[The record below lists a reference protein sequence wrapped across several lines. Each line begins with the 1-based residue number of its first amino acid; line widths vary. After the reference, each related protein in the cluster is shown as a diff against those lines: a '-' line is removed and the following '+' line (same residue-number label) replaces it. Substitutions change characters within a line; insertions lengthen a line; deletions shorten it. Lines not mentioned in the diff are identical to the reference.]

1 MLDAEDTGRNK
12 EVLAAITSLNYLS
25 MNYLGMNY
33 LGMNYFSMLTVK
45 KTMNESLL

>member
-33 LGMNYFSMLTVK
+33 FSMLTVK
-45 KTMNESLL
+45 KTMKESLL

>member
-33 LGMNYFSMLTVK
+33 FSMLTVK